1 MKIQNVDKEK
11 RINAI
16 IYFCKTTNRLSQTK
30 LYKLLFFLD
39 FLHFK
44 ETGRPVTDLEYFA
57 WQRGPVP
64 KELYFEIQNR
74 TAPPE
79 VLKCIIPQKDEVT
92 GKTKA
97 LFFKTFQKPR
107 MEIFS
112 DRERK
117 ILEKI
122 AFIFKDALAEDMI
135 EITHLKNQPWQ
146 KTLDQKGEKAPI
158 DFLLA
163 IDNDAKIDKELAQER
178 LALSR
183 ETKKVFG
190 VEK

>member
-64 KELYFEIQNR
+64 KELYFEIHKR

-79 VLKCIIPQKDEVT
+79 ILKCIIPQKDELT
-92 GKTKA
+92 GQTKA
-97 LFFKTFQKPR
+97 LYFKTLQKPR

-117 ILEKI
+117 ILEKV
-122 AFIFKDALAEDMI
+122 AFIFKDALAEDMT
-135 EITHLKNQPWQ
+135 EITHLKNQPWR

-183 ETKKVFG
+183 ETKRVFG
-190 VEK
+190 ANK